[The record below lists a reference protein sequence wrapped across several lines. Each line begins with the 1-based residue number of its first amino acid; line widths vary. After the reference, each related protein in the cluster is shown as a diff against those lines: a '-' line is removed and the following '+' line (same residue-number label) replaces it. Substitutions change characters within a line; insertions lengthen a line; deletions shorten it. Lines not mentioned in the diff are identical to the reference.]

1 MIVKYRHVV
10 PMPDVIR
17 TGAEFKESIFEKHI
31 DDIMEGKSQVLLS
44 PVYKDKSK
52 NKTYLQ
58 PIFDFDGKRA
68 SLLTAF
74 DEARKVKSNMNFNS
88 IYEQT
93 QNGVHLVFLIAIDID
108 PEDMRNEVKGLFKSL
123 DVSSS
128 FRDMPIFRSGSYREE
143 KYTMIPRNTIEKDL
157 IKKIKGKTPGELY
170 SPDKWIE
177 LWNRYLFPKRIV
189 DAESFINQLKK
200 IASGGK

>member
-17 TGAEFKESIFEKHI
+17 TGAEFKESVFEKHI

-44 PVYKDKSK
+44 PVYVDKSKDKS
-52 NKTYLQ
+52 YLQ